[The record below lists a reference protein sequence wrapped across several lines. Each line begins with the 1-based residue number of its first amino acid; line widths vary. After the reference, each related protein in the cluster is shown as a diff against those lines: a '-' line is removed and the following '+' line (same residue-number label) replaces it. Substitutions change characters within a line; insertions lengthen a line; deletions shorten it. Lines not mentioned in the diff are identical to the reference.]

1 MNGVTQRQRQHHNYH
16 SLAAPATATT
26 IHHAHHQY
34 HSQRASFLDHIIGD
48 TQKRQRHEA
57 HSVAAPTTLT
67 AAGAVAAAGTAA
79 AAAAAARMHAPVTV
93 IESTQ
98 NPPPHHPSPPP
109 PREPAPV
116 LAPPTPQM
124 TFESTQK
131 SPSSQ
136 EPPRE
141 PSPAPAPPP
150 TPQIAMAA
158 AGMGAPV
165 TVFAANF
172 GSLKPRVL
180 LIDGTCYASHAGES
194 DLLGHFCSGQAG
206 VLGVGGRVVQ
216 RIAKADRD
224 QKISFCCAQ
233 SEAAHPYLAAF
244 GLTSSDVLHSPVY
257 IQGFNASFN
266 GTSALLQVACD
277 LPLPYPLLAP
287 FLLIPQPLLNTPFLF
302 AWRRRHR
309 GFKQAPQRSS
319 PPSLTLCPTNPSS
332 LSNFS
337 PSFPSLPLPS
347 PLLPLFAPVLPAL
360 LRVACDLPLPYPLLA
375 SLLLIPQPLL
385 NAPFLFAWC
394 RRHRWFGQ
402 APRLILPPPD
412 LIGRFVDREEL
423 EDEGRRD
430 EDKRHHEM
438 AEGRHGLDKPPGS
451 LD

>member
-1 MNGVTQRQRQHHNYH
+1 MRSAQCVWSRVQAYQGGWLPERLLGVQLCATATAAGGRGGGGGGVAAAAAAAAESTVASAVRAAAAGPAAAGVLERRLQEPSIVSAVLNPARQDRFCSLEHSWHHGDGDALRQHPRHCPRLQPTTFHHAHHQYSSQQADSLDHMNGMTQRQRQHHNYH

-26 IHHAHHQY
+26 IHHAHYQY

-48 TQKRQRHEA
+48 TQKRQRHED

-79 AAAAAARMHAPVTV
+79 AAAARMHAPVTV
-93 IESTQ
+93 FESTQ
-98 NPPPHHPSPPP
+98 NPPPHHPSPPPPPP

-180 LIDGTCYASHAGES
+180 LIDGTCYASHA
-194 DLLGHFCSGQAG
+194 
-206 VLGVGGRVVQ
+206 VVQ

-244 GLTSSDVLHSPVY
+244 GLTSSDVLHSLVY
-257 IQGFNASFN
+257 IQGFNASFT
-266 GTSALLQVACD
+266 GTSGRCLLSCVSA
-277 LPLPYPLLAP
+277 
-287 FLLIPQPLLNTPFLF
+287 
-302 AWRRRHR
+302 
-309 GFKQAPQRSS
+309 SS
-319 PPSLTLCPTNPSS
+319 AASIS
-332 LSNFS
+332 FS
-337 PSFPSLPLPS
+337 PS
-347 PLLPLFAPVLPAL
+347 AR
-360 LRVACDLPLPYPLLA
+360 LRA
-375 SLLLIPQPLL
+375 SLR
-385 NAPFLFAWC
+385 C
-394 RRHRWFGQ
+394 TSRSMG
-402 APRLILPPPD
+402 RLPTQDVALQ
-412 LIGRFVDREEL
+412 
-423 EDEGRRD
+423 
-430 EDKRHHEM
+430 
-438 AEGRHGLDKPPGS
+438 S
-451 LD
+451 LGTSGMP